1 MPFNLP
7 RFFLL
12 TLSLK
17 FEFIFRVFFPRKF
30 NQLTIKFSTLYMEY
44 LIFDKFNSYIGRFS
58 IKKLIFKLLTDINSL
73 LNISRLN
80 QNSKSNP

>member
-7 RFFLL
+7 RFF
-12 TLSLK
+12 
-17 FEFIFRVFFPRKF
+17 PRKF
-30 NQLTIKFSTLYMEY
+30 NQLMIKFSTLYMEY
-44 LIFDKFNSYIGRFS
+44 LIFDKFNSYIVRFF